1 MKNLYSDNFLT
12 ETTTTDDK
20 KDTIK
25 VWTNTQLAGSRAMP
39 LFLKTYAEIMEKD
52 FGRPFMACDDINK
65 LDVVFCTDMEDNV
78 LGGITWTY
86 KELFR
91 EGWMILSFTDPDQ
104 RGRRINEVCHMY
116 LEKMVKQRGGD
127 KIGSYVNVDNAT
139 RLRSIE
145 RTGMKPQFYRMAKYI

>member
-12 ETTTTDDK
+12 ETTTTDDR
-20 KDTIK
+20 KDIIK

-65 LDVVFCTDMEDNV
+65 LDVVFCTDVDDNV

-86 KELFR
+86 KELFK
-91 EGWMILSFTDPDQ
+91 EGWMILSFTDPKH
-104 RGRRINEVCHMY
+104 RGRRINEVCHIY
-116 LEKMVKQRGGD
+116 LEKMVRERGGD
-127 KIGSYVNVDNAT
+127 KIGSYVNINNAT